1 MSGQPNENIPRQVL
15 LAATSNQPRI
25 QALIRAAAETVRRQ
39 SADRDQQQQV
49 DHAVANMV
57 QPPQHAVDEDVIF
70 IDPRGAYER
79 EE

>member
-15 LAATSNQPRI
+15 SAATSNQQRI
-25 QALIRAAAETVRRQ
+25 QALIRRAADTVRRQ
-39 SADRDQQQQV
+39 SADREQQQQV
-49 DHAVANMV
+49 DHAIANMA
-57 QPPQHAVDEDVIF
+57 PPQQAVDEDVIF